1 PIHLRPSLQ
10 CERPFGHERPT
21 TAPGVNYSK
30 GQTMWCERRTSSCFA
45 VMAWLSLL
53 LSSALLLLPARALA
67 FEADVHYGLTYWLA
81 LQAGFEPLQ
90 AQIIATGDQ
99 RVDSGDMPDIDVV
112 ALYACLAKDAISA
125 RRAGAHHYP
134 SAAPLPG
141 PPETRAV
148 VADSSAARTAAL
160 KVLEVAPSQ
169 ASYRLLQ
176 LGEALHT
183 LQDSWAHQG
192 VPGVPQ
198 LGGNGFTCDSGLAW
212 GHPEARAGPA
222 SHRADLTMYWPAD
235 TVAMAQATY
244 EILTH
249 YPPIA
254 GTQRNARNWNEV
266 RRELDDFIKASSKT
280 EKARWFAAHAM
291 SDVSFL
297 EGISLPDG
305 AEAFLLHWPGR
316 KLPPLSTP
324 ESRQHAIDAGLLDF
338 YNRFFA
344 HWLDTDDFA
353 GLVTE
358 FSVVPDANG
367 DKAAAI
373 MSRDEIESRLKL
385 WRLRDHGAVADLA
398 LKREPLTPQE
408 RASIDAMAKQPNA
421 YARYEPIASAYYPL
435 LPYGGD
441 VSPLLPYFIGMVSPA
456 GGHPKAIAV
465 TKFRHA
471 PYNIVGIISENIDD
485 QWRVTSI
492 VSAVD
497 H

>member
-1 PIHLRPSLQ
+1 M
-10 CERPFGHERPT
+10 CD
-21 TAPGVNYSK
+21 
-30 GQTMWCERRTSSCFA
+30 ERRRFVRVA
-45 VMAWLSLL
+45 DLPWLGLL
-53 LSSALLLLPARALA
+53 LMLVLLLAPARATA
-67 FEADVHYGLTYWLA
+67 FESDVHYGLTYWLA

-99 RVDSGDMPDIDVV
+99 RVDSGDMPDIDLV
-112 ALYACLAKDAISA
+112 AIYACLGKDEISA
-125 RRAGAHHYP
+125 RRAGEHHYP
-134 SAAPLPG
+134 SAAPVPA

-148 VADSSAARTAAL
+148 VADSSAAKKAAL
-160 KVLEVAPSQ
+160 TTLEVNPSQ

-176 LGEALHT
+176 LGEGLHT

-192 VPGVPQ
+192 VPSVPR
-198 LGGNGFTCDSGLAW
+198 LGDDRFPCDSGLAW
-212 GHPEARAGPA
+212 GHPETRGGPG

-249 YPPIA
+249 YPLIS
-254 GTQRNARNWNEV
+254 GTQRNARHWDEV
-266 RRELDDFIKASSKT
+266 RPELDNFIKASTKT
-280 EKARWFAAHAM
+280 EKGLWFAAHAM
-291 SDVSFL
+291 NNVSFL

-324 ESRQHAIDAGLLDF
+324 ESRQLAIDAGLLDF

-344 HWLDTDDFA
+344 RWLDTDDFA
-353 GLVTE
+353 ALVTE
-358 FSVVPDANG
+358 FSGAPDANG
-367 DKAAAI
+367 EKTAAT
-373 MSRDEIESRLKL
+373 MSRKDLESRLKL
-385 WRLRDHGAVADLA
+385 WRLRDHGNVADLA
-398 LKREPLTPQE
+398 LQREPLTAQE

-421 YARYEPIASAYYPL
+421 YARYAPISSAYYPL
-435 LPYGGD
+435 LPYGDD
-441 VSPLLPYFIGMVSPA
+441 VSPLLPYFIGMVSPPD
-456 GGHPKAIAV
+456 GHPKAIAV

-471 PYNIVGIISENIDD
+471 PYNIVVVISENIND

-492 VSAVD
+492 ASIVD

>member
-1 PIHLRPSLQ
+1 
-10 CERPFGHERPT
+10 
-21 TAPGVNYSK
+21 
-30 GQTMWCERRTSSCFA
+30 MWCERRPSSCFA
-45 VMAWLSLL
+45 VVAWLRLL
-53 LSSALLLLPARALA
+53 LASALLVVPAQAMA
-67 FEADVHYGLTYWLA
+67 FESDVHYGLTYWLA
-81 LQAGFEPLQ
+81 LQAGFDPLQ

-99 RVDSGDMPDIDVV
+99 RVDSGDMPNIDVV
-112 ALYACLAKDAISA
+112 AVYACLAKDQVSA
-125 RRAGAHHYP
+125 RRAGEHHYP

-148 VADSSAARTAAL
+148 VADSAAAKKAAL
-160 KVLEVAPSQ
+160 KVLEVTPSQ

-176 LGEALHT
+176 LGEALHI

-192 VPGVPQ
+192 IPSVPQ
-198 LGGNGFTCDSGLAW
+198 LGDSGFTCDSGLAW
-212 GHPEARAGPA
+212 GHPEARGGAA

-254 GTQRNARNWNEV
+254 GTQRTVRNWDEV
-266 RRELDDFIKASSKT
+266 RRELDDFVKGSSKT
-280 EKARWFAAHAM
+280 EKARWFTAHAM

-316 KLPPLSTP
+316 KLPPLSAP

-344 HWLDTDDFA
+344 RWLDTEDFA
-353 GLVTE
+353 ALVTE
-358 FSVVPDANG
+358 FSGASGAKGEN
-367 DKAAAI
+367 AAAT
-373 MSRDEIESRLKL
+373 RQELESRLKL
-385 WRLRDHGAVADLA
+385 WRLRDHGSVAEFA
-398 LKREPLTPQE
+398 LKREPLTAQE

-421 YARYEPIASAYYPL
+421 YIRYEPVASAYYPL

-441 VSPLLPYFIGMVSPA
+441 VSPLLPYFIGVVSPPD
-456 GGHPKAIAV
+456 GHPKAIAV

-471 PYNIVGIISENIDD
+471 PYNIVSVISENIDD

-492 VSAVD
+492 VSTVD

>member
-1 PIHLRPSLQ
+1 M
-10 CERPFGHERPT
+10 CHERWSFVRIAGLPCL
-21 TAPGVNYSK
+21 G
-30 GQTMWCERRTSSCFA
+30 
-45 VMAWLSLL
+45 LL
-53 LSSALLLLPARALA
+53 LMSALLFAPARATA
-67 FEADVHYGLTYWLA
+67 FESDVHYGLTDWLA

-99 RVDSGDMPDIDVV
+99 RVDSGDMPDIDLV
-112 ALYACLAKDAISA
+112 ALYACLGKDEFSA

-134 SAAPLPG
+134 SAASVPG

-148 VADSSAARTAAL
+148 VADSGAARMAAL
-160 KVLEVAPSQ
+160 KMIDVNPSQ

-176 LGEALHT
+176 LGEALHI

-192 VPGVPQ
+192 IPSVPQ
-198 LGGNGFTCDSGLAW
+198 LGDDRFPCDSGLAW
-212 GHPEARAGPA
+212 GHPETRGGPA

-249 YPPIA
+249 YPSIS
-254 GTQRNARNWNEV
+254 GTPRTARNWDEIH
-266 RRELDDFIKASSKT
+266 RELDDFVTASTKT
-280 EKARWFAAHAM
+280 EKGRWFAAHAM
-291 SDVSFL
+291 NDVSFL

-338 YNRFFA
+338 YSRFFA
-344 HWLDTDDFA
+344 RWLDTEDFGA
-353 GLVTE
+353 LVAE
-358 FSVVPDANG
+358 FSGAPDASRR
-367 DKAAAI
+367 AAT
-373 MSRDEIESRLKL
+373 MSREELESRLKL
-385 WRLRDHGAVADLA
+385 WRLRDHGRIAELA
-398 LKREPLTPQE
+398 LQHEPLTAQE
-408 RASIDAMAKQPNA
+408 RTSIDAMAKQPNA
-421 YARYEPIASAYYPL
+421 YARYFPISSAYYPL
-435 LPYGGD
+435 LPQGDD
-441 VSPLLPYFIGMVSPA
+441 VSPLLPYFIGTTSSPA
-456 GGHPKAIAV
+456 GHQQAIAV

-471 PYNIVGIISENIDD
+471 PYNIVGVISEKVDD

-492 VSAVD
+492 VSTVD